1 MKTYFEVGRVYSKPL
16 LGDPMDGVDLDKAM
30 RRLHRA
36 LLKRIRDKIQASAF
50 SMRAKKALAKSIS
63 IKMKPKSL
71 LILAK
76 HPAWFPL
83 VEGQKKGQMTWLTK
97 AKAPIPIVTESGEVI
112 FRSAN
117 ARTMQNGKWIH
128 PGREPVKFIDK
139 AKKEARAVVKDRLV
153 KDLQKQIK
161 MGWVRNG

>member
-1 MKTYFEVGRVYSKPL
+1 MKTYFEVGRVYSKPVF
-16 LGDPMDGVDLDKAM
+16 GDPLGGVDLDKEM
-30 RRLHRA
+30 RKLQRT

-50 SMRAKKALAKSIS
+50 SLRAKKALAKSLS

-117 ARTMQNGKWIH
+117 ARTMRNGKWVH
-128 PGREPVKFIDK
+128 PGRDPMRFMDK
-139 AKKEARAVVKDRLV
+139 AKKEARAAVKDRLV
-153 KDLQKQIK
+153 KGLQKQIK
-161 MGWVRNG
+161 MGWVKNG